1 MRFDAIGF
9 GALNMDRLY
18 EVNRIAGRDEES
30 FVTASSESPGGSAAN
45 TIVGLARLGLKTGC
59 IGKCARDREGEIIL
73 NDLRAEGVDTGGV
86 VVSPHGRTGVVSAYI
101 DRKGERALYADPG
114 VNDTLESGEI
124 SRDYAGDTH
133 FLHLTSFAGGGAF
146 KAQIE
151 VVQTL
156 PDVRLTFDP
165 GSIYAHKGLCALR
178 PLIRRSAVVF
188 PNALEIRVLTGQ
200 EWEEGAKVLIK
211 EGAEAVAVTL
221 GSRGC
226 YVTDGSESYLIEPTQ
241 SAADVSFSKNGT
253 ESLKVTDAT
262 LRRSVTESVS
272 PTDTTLRRSV
282 TEPLSP
288 TDATGAGD
296 AFSAGFIYGLCRQKD
311 LYECGRLG
319 NFVAS
324 RCISA
329 TGARTALP
337 HLQEI

>member
-18 EVNRIAGRDEES
+18 KVNRIAGRDEES

-59 IGKCARDREGEIIL
+59 VGKCARDREGEIIL
-73 NDLRAEGVDTGGV
+73 NALRAEGVDTGGV
-86 VVSPHGRTGVVSAYI
+86 AVSPQGRTGVVSAYI
-101 DRKGERALYADPG
+101 DGKGERALYADPG

-124 SRDYAGDTH
+124 SREYAGDTH
-133 FLHLTSFAGGGAF
+133 FLHLTSFAGEGAF
-146 KAQIE
+146 KAQTE
-151 VVQTL
+151 VMQTL

-178 PLIRRSAVVF
+178 PLISRSAVIL

-200 EWEEGAKVLIK
+200 EWERGAKVLIK
-211 EGAEAVAVTL
+211 EGAEMVAVTL

-241 SAADVSFSKNGT
+241 VTEPVSPA
-253 ESLKVTDAT
+253 DAT
-262 LRRSVTESVS
+262 PHRGVTESRNVM
-272 PTDTTLRRSV
+272 DT
-282 TEPLSP
+282 
-288 TDATGAGD
+288 TGAGD

>member
-30 FVTASSESPGGSAAN
+30 FVTASTESPGGSAAN

-133 FLHLTSFAGGGAF
+133 FLHLTSFAGEGAF
-146 KAQIE
+146 EAQTE

-226 YVTDGSESYLIEPTQ
+226 YVTDGSESYLIEPTR
-241 SAADVSFSKNGT
+241 VT
-253 ESLKVTDAT
+253 ESVSPTDAT
-262 LRRSVTESVS
+262 LRRSVTESRNVM
-272 PTDTTLRRSV
+272 DT
-282 TEPLSP
+282 
-288 TDATGAGD
+288 TGAGD

-311 LYECGRLG
+311 LHECGRLG

-329 TGARTALP
+329 TSARTALP
-337 HLQEI
+337 HVQEI